1 MKKNGKKNFFV
12 GITVVMVALCL
23 LAYVMVY
30 SKYTEMTDKLKVSNN
45 ELAVQV
51 EEMKG
56 YYVKMDQYKVDTEKM
71 VAGIEELTMEYSS
84 QANEEDFIMT
94 GVNMQLNSIINFEK
108 VNIETEEVIHSIPVE
123 TVVGAGIEKYQ
134 QPIEFYARKASYENL
149 TDYANLKNALQVVFD
164 IPYKV
169 GINNITYARE
179 NESNNFMEGAIDIT
193 YYTVQG
199 MDKEYEY
206 PKMDGYLAGVQDLF
220 GKMFTEEGESNS
232 KKDND

>member
-1 MKKNGKKNFFV
+1 MKKNAKKNVFIGIAVFMV
-12 GITVVMVALCL
+12 GICL

-30 SKYTEMTDKLKVSNN
+30 SKYTEMTDKLVASNKD
-45 ELAVQV
+45 LQTQV
-51 EEMKG
+51 DEMKG
-56 YYVKMDQYKVDTEKM
+56 YYEKMDQYKLDTAKM
-71 VAGIEELTMEYSS
+71 VEDIDELTMEYSS

-94 GVNMQLNSIINFEK
+94 GVKMQMNSIINFEK
-108 VNIETEEVIHSIPVE
+108 VNIDTEEVIHSIPVE
-123 TVVGAGIEKYQ
+123 TVTAAGIEKYQ

-164 IPYKV
+164 VPYKV

-179 NESNNFMEGAIDIT
+179 NESNNFIEGAIDIT

-206 PKMDGYLAGVQDLF
+206 PKMDGYLTGVQDLF
-220 GKMFTEEGESNS
+220 GKMFTEEGESDS
-232 KKDND
+232 QKDND